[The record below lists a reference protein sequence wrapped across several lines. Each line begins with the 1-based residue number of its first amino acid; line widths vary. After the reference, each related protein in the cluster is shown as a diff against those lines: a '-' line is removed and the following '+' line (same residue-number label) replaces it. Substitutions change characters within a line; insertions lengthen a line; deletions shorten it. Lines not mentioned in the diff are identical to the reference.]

1 MERESLLG
9 WMNYPN
15 GFCYAFGKYQLFF
28 QFYPYGAAWNSM
40 HWGHYTTEDFVK
52 WQLQPTALAPS
63 GTADRDGC
71 YSGSAI
77 VKDGKLYLM
86 YTSVLGSRQ
95 TQSLAVSS
103 DGVHAEDQAEEL
115 TEDKSKEAATDDI
128 VLPEEDDKE
137 EDGAQEEQ
145 TETPQET
152 PAQDGAAG
160 GEASASGAAADVWF
174 SEDSTLTWPAS
185 GAVLIGYSM
194 DQTVFFSTLEQY
206 KYNPALIIGGEV
218 GETISASAAGI
229 VTNIEDTAQTGTTV
243 TLDMGNGYSA
253 VYGQLTDVPLSVGD
267 YVASGET
274 VGILNEPTK
283 YYSVEG
289 PNLYFEILKDGTPVD
304 PMNFME

>member
-1 MERESLLG
+1 MIMNKNERPSFLRG
-9 WMNYPN
+9 R
-15 GFCYAFGKYQLFF
+15 
-28 QFYPYGAAWNSM
+28 GAAV
-40 HWGHYTTEDFVK
+40 GLVICFVAVIAIAGAYTFNNYKKQMNEQVAK
-52 WQLQPTALAPS
+52 
-63 GTADRDGC
+63 
-71 YSGSAI
+71 
-77 VKDGKLYLM
+77 
-86 YTSVLGSRQ
+86 
-95 TQSLAVSS
+95 
-103 DGVHAEDQAEEL
+103 AEDQAEEL
-115 TEDKSKEAATDDI
+115 TEDKSKETATDDI

-160 GEASASGAAADVWF
+160 GEAPASGAAADVWF

>member
-1 MERESLLG
+1 MIMNKNERPSFLRG
-9 WMNYPN
+9 R
-15 GFCYAFGKYQLFF
+15 
-28 QFYPYGAAWNSM
+28 GAAV
-40 HWGHYTTEDFVK
+40 GLVICFVAVIAIAGAYTFNNYKKQMNEQVAK
-52 WQLQPTALAPS
+52 
-63 GTADRDGC
+63 
-71 YSGSAI
+71 
-77 VKDGKLYLM
+77 
-86 YTSVLGSRQ
+86 
-95 TQSLAVSS
+95 
-103 DGVHAEDQAEEL
+103 AEDQAEEL

-160 GEASASGAAADVWF
+160 GEAPASGAAADVWF